1 MKKGLLLL
9 LIFHVFMI
17 CRTYAQCNG
26 FPYLCDRTYDD
37 VAYLTTH
44 NAFNDATDGFLL
56 PNQNNTITQ
65 QLNDGVRALM
75 IDVYDVNGVA
85 TVYHGFSYLGNAPL
99 TDKLDEIK
107 AFLYNNPQEIVTLIL
122 ENYASPALVET
133 ALSQSG
139 LLSYLFVKDTT
150 TILWPT
156 LQQMI
161 NSGKRLVIFSEAD
174 DATPSQPWY
183 HYVWDY
189 AVETNFTVHDTSEFN
204 CSYNRG
210 NPDNP
215 LFIFNHFITDATLGI
230 GVEAQATMANANPY
244 LLNRIYDCMN
254 IHNKFPNFITV
265 DFYERGDSKAAVD
278 IINSGYWAGIQSPET
293 TSDNISI
300 GPNPCRELLNVE
312 VKEPV
317 RGKGLYLQLT
327 NLFGQ
332 EIFYTEIKQQHI
344 SLDLSNVK
352 SGGIY
357 FVKISSSLNNSCST
371 RKIVVL
377 R

>member
-9 LIFHVFMI
+9 LIFVFTI
-17 CRTYAQCNG
+17 CRTFGQCNG
-26 FPYLCDRTYDD
+26 FPFLCDRTYDD

-44 NAFNDATDGFLL
+44 NAFNDAADGFLL

-75 IDVYDVNGVA
+75 IDVYDKDGVA

-107 AFLYNNPQEIVTLIL
+107 AFLDNNPQEIVTLIL
-122 ENYASPALVET
+122 ENYASPVLIET

-139 LLSYLFVKDTT
+139 LLSYLFVKDTAT
-150 TILWPT
+150 TQWPT
-156 LQQMI
+156 LQEMI

-174 DATPSQPWY
+174 DGTPAQPWY
-183 HYVWDY
+183 HYVWDN
-189 AVETNFTVHDTSEFN
+189 AVETGFTVHNASEFS
-204 CSYNRG
+204 CDYNRG

-215 LFIFNHFITDATLGI
+215 LFIVNHFITDATLGTGI
-230 GVEAQATMANANPY
+230 EAQAATANANPY
-244 LLNRIYDCMN
+244 LLNRMYECMN
-254 IHNKFPNFITV
+254 EHNKFPNFITV

-278 IINSGYWAGIQSPET
+278 SINSQYWAGIKSVVNSSEI
-293 TSDNISI
+293 ISI
-300 GPNPCRELLNVE
+300 GPNPCPELLNIE
-312 VKEPV
+312 VIEALN
-317 RGKGLYLQLT
+317 GTSWYLQLT

-332 EIFYTEIKQQHI
+332 ELIYTELEQQHTSI
-344 SLDLSNVK
+344 DLSGLKN
-352 SGGIY
+352 GGVY
-357 FVKISSSLNNSCST
+357 FVKIINASNKSCT
-371 RKIVVL
+371 TKKIVVL